1 MFTDITT
8 SVKQSLSTDTG
19 KIFTLNVARNM
30 KTISEKRSGL
40 DIYSP
45 RLISIEFDGFPIM
58 ESYDHQFVTTVR
70 FGLSFYMFE
79 MQGA

>member
-1 MFTDITT
+1 
-8 SVKQSLSTDTG
+8 
-19 KIFTLNVARNM
+19 M